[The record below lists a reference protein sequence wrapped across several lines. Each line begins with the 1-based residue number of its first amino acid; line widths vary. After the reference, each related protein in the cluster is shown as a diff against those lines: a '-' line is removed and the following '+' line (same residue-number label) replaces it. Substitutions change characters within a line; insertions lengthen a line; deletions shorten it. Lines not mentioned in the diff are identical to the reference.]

1 MKSWRGLLVVVGI
14 GVAVTNL
21 FLLHVL
27 AFTCIKGDWG
37 AKINVKISYLTSTP
51 ATTGVFI
58 YLNIP
63 RSPKNSIRYLEN
75 SIRYLAPS
83 PTYSANLKPL

>member
-1 MKSWRGLLVVVGI
+1 MVD
-14 GVAVTNL
+14 L
-21 FLLHVL
+21 FR
-27 AFTCIKGDWG
+27 AY
-37 AKINVKISYLTSTP
+37 NSTP

-83 PTYSANLKPL
+83 PTYSANFEPLFHKNKPQIFPPTAKPDTSTFHLY